1 MQDKVKDK
9 VVKVLKERNVKD
21 TFEIAVLIREPIEEI
36 NSVIEELTEIPY

>member
-1 MQDKVKDK
+1 MQDKVRNK

-36 NSVIEELTEIPY
+36 NNIIEELTN